1 MPVKTTTPEQPT
13 LPGFGK
19 PPNPKKQIPPEDLAI
34 AQAAEGALEVRTTHG
49 NKASIHQAGNP
60 TPILAIIRH
69 PDGTLEPESSSVQ
82 PGRIRL
88 PNPRV
93 PPEQQHDRILFI
105 YHYVK
110 AAAHHQAAIAIEE
123 SGYQAGTQRTH
134 EWIDELTKEWATE
147 HRELSPAVHG
157 RTRMWE
163 FIARVSELIDPTAW
177 ELAQDTKGHVLIAPY
192 NRAVLNRDILSDL
205 RETNPGASA
214 WAVSRHAGYQPAN
227 HPGQIIQS
235 ARPFMENIGVERK
248 NWKLVAGL
256 DPNMMSELT
265 RPHVPKYLTAMII
278 NACGD
283 AHINPDLPAIQ
294 NAIHIAIRCR
304 HKAAS
309 IQPRGKNPTPAQT
322 TAAASLRNII
332 KLLIRDGLPADAQD
346 YTRKHQHFQEMSDYI
361 GGCINEQQL
370 IRSTTYQGLCRASE
384 KWHHHRN
391 QTRIAERIQ
400 REIEQQAERERLE
413 QERNATQPQDHGK
426 PDRPN
431 WESLIQSLEIPQDGR
446 IPITAVAL
454 TTPQEL
460 IQEGKSMDHCVGNY
474 WQDCRR
480 GNSRI
485 FSLRRGGITI
495 ATTELT
501 KRSGRWHAIQT
512 RGPHNHPPEQTTI
525 EAARALADE
534 YQIRW
539 LRQSET
545 QRNPNPV

>member
-1 MPVKTTTPEQPT
+1 MPAKTTTPKQPT
-13 LPGFGK
+13 LPGLEK
-19 PPNPKKQIPPEDLAI
+19 PPNPPEDLAI
-34 AQAAEGALEVRTTHG
+34 AKAAEEALEVRTTHG
-49 NKASIHQAGNP
+49 SKVAIHQAGNP

-88 PNPRV
+88 PDPRV
-93 PPEQQHDRILFI
+93 PPEQQHDRILFV
-105 YHYVK
+105 YHQVR
-110 AAAHHQAAIAIEE
+110 ATAHHQAAIAIEK
-123 SGYQAGTQRTH
+123 SGYPIRTQRSR
-134 EWIDELTKEWATE
+134 EWTDELAKEWATK
-147 HRELSPAVHG
+147 HRELGPAVHG
-157 RTRMWE
+157 RTRMRE

-177 ELAQDTKGHVLIAPY
+177 ELAKDTKGHVLIAPY
-192 NRAVLNRDILSDL
+192 NRAVVNRDILSDL

-214 WAVSRHAGYQPAN
+214 WAISRHAGYQPAN

-256 DPNMMSELT
+256 DPNVMSELT
-265 RPHVPKYLTAMII
+265 RPHVPKYLTAII
-278 NACGD
+278 LNACGD
-283 AHINPDLPAIQ
+283 AQLNPNLPTIQ
-294 NAIHIAIRCR
+294 NAIHIAIKCR
-304 HKAAS
+304 RKTEYML
-309 IQPRGKNPTPAQT
+309 PRGKNPTTAQT
-322 TAAASLRNII
+322 TAAASLRNVI
-332 KLLIRDGLPADAQD
+332 KLLVRDGLPTDAQD
-346 YTRKHQHFQEMSDYI
+346 YSRKNRHLQEMSDYI
-361 GGCINEQQL
+361 GYCINERQP

-384 KWHHHRN
+384 RWHHHRN

-400 REIEQQAERERLE
+400 QEIEQQAERERLR
-413 QERNATQPQDHGK
+413 QERNATQPQDRRN
-426 PDRPN
+426 PDNPN
-431 WESLIQSLEIPQDGR
+431 WESLIQSLEIPQGDR
-446 IPITAVAL
+446 TPITAVAL

-474 WQDCRR
+474 WRDCRR

-501 KRSGRWHAIQT
+501 KRSGRWQAIQT

-525 EAARALADE
+525 EAARTLADE

-539 LRQSET
+539 LKQPEA
-545 QRNPNPV
+545 QRNSAPV

>member
-1 MPVKTTTPEQPT
+1 
-13 LPGFGK
+13 
-19 PPNPKKQIPPEDLAI
+19 
-34 AQAAEGALEVRTTHG
+34 
-49 NKASIHQAGNP
+49 
-60 TPILAIIRH
+60 
-69 PDGTLEPESSSVQ
+69 
-82 PGRIRL
+82 
-88 PNPRV
+88 
-93 PPEQQHDRILFI
+93 
-105 YHYVK
+105 
-110 AAAHHQAAIAIEE
+110 
-123 SGYQAGTQRTH
+123 
-134 EWIDELTKEWATE
+134 
-147 HRELSPAVHG
+147 
-157 RTRMWE
+157 MWE
-163 FIARVSELIDPTAW
+163 FIARVSELIDPIAW

-192 NRAVLNRDILSDL
+192 NRAVINRDILSNL
-205 RETNPGASA
+205 RKTNPGALA
-214 WAVSRHAGYQPAN
+214 WAISRHAGYQPAN

-256 DPNMMSELT
+256 DPNVMSELT
-265 RPHVPKYLTAMII
+265 RPHIPKYLTAMII

-283 AHINPDLPAIQ
+283 AYINPDLPTIQ

-304 HKAAS
+304 QKAKN
-309 IQPRGKNPTPAQT
+309 IPPRSKNPTPAQT
-322 TAAASLRNII
+322 AAAASLRNVI
-332 KLLIRDGLPADAQD
+332 KLLVRDGLPTDAQN
-346 YTRKHQHFQEMSDYI
+346 YTQQNRHFQEMSDYI
-361 GGCINEQQL
+361 GDCINEQQP

-384 KWHHHRN
+384 RWHHHRN

-413 QERNATQPQDHGK
+413 QERDATQPQNRKK
-426 PDRPN
+426 PDGPI

-446 IPITAVAL
+446 NPITAVAL

-495 ATTELT
+495 ATTELAR
-501 KRSGRWHAIQT
+501 RSGRWQAIQT

-525 EAARALADE
+525 EATRTLADE

-539 LRQSET
+539 LS
-545 QRNPNPV
+545 PNPPKR

>member
-322 TAAASLRNII
+322 NRRRKPPKHHQTADQRRSPGRRPRLHPKTPALPRNVRLHRRLHQRATTHQVHDLPRTVPSIREMAPPPESNQDRRTDPAGNRAAGRTRTSGTGEERNTTPRSWETGSPQLGIA
-332 KLLIRDGLPADAQD
+332 DPVPGDPAGRPN
-346 YTRKHQHFQEMSDYI
+346 T
-361 GGCINEQQL
+361 
-370 IRSTTYQGLCRASE
+370 
-384 KWHHHRN
+384 HHR
-391 QTRIAERIQ
+391 R
-400 REIEQQAERERLE
+400 
-413 QERNATQPQDHGK
+413 
-426 PDRPN
+426 RPN
-431 WESLIQSLEIPQDGR
+431 H
-446 IPITAVAL
+446 TAG
-454 TTPQEL
+454 T
-460 IQEGKSMDHCVGNY
+460 
-474 WQDCRR
+474 
-480 GNSRI
+480 NSRREKHGP
-485 FSLRRGGITI
+485 LRRQLL
-495 ATTELT
+495 ARLP
-501 KRSGRWHAIQT
+501 T
-512 RGPHNHPPEQTTI
+512 RQ
-525 EAARALADE
+525 
-534 YQIRW
+534 
-539 LRQSET
+539 
-545 QRNPNPV
+545 